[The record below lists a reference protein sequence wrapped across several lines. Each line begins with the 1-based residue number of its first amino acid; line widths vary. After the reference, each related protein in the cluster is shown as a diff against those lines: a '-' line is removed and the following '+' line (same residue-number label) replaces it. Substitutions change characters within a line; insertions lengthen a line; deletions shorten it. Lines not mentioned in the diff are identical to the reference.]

1 MEHIF
6 RAYDIR
12 GIYNKDLTV
21 ETMVKIGMGLGTAM
35 KKHNEKDILVG
46 NDIRTSSPLFSN
58 ALIAGL
64 LTTGAK
70 VSNAGMSSFGVTL
83 FGGWKMNVDVS
94 AYITAS
100 HLPPEWNGLKLYN
113 GEGEGYSEEQIYE
126 IKDMVMANQFQKDEW
141 NGLKNFENV
150 DYKQK
155 YIDFMKDNF
164 SLEKKLKVVIDCGNG
179 SACLVAPEV
188 LRALGIETIELYCDV
203 DPLFPNRESEPT
215 KENLHVLSKKV
226 IENNADFGVAFDGDG
241 DRGVIVDNKGRVL
254 SADPVG
260 IIIGK
265 EIFSDRKGVTV
276 ANVESSMAV
285 EKELEPIGT
294 RVDRIPVGHTFL
306 TREAKKRGAL
316 LGIERSG
323 HMIMPEYFLFDDA
336 MLIPLKMAEILA
348 KSEKSLSNFVDD
360 IPIFPKE
367 TFNFDC
373 HDNIKFD
380 VIKNLQKDFSEKYEK
395 VNIMDGVRVD
405 LDNGWGLIRAS
416 NTSPVIRVTVE
427 ADSNESLKD
436 LSKLFNN
443 ALKEK
448 IN

>member
-12 GIYNKDLTV
+12 GIYNKDLKI
-21 ETMVKIGMGLGTAM
+21 ETMVKIGMGLGSIM
-35 KKHNEKDILVG
+35 DKKREDEILVG
-46 NDIRTSSPLFSN
+46 NDIRTSSSLFSN

-64 LTTGAK
+64 LTTGVNVA
-70 VSNAGMSSFGVTL
+70 NAGTSSFGVTL
-83 FGGWKMNVDVS
+83 FGGWRLNKNIS

-113 GEGEGYSEEQIYE
+113 GEGEGFSEKQIYE
-126 IKDMVMANQFQKDEW
+126 IKDSVLADKFKKEEW
-141 NGLKNFENV
+141 SGLKDVQRV
-150 DYKQK
+150 DYKNE
-155 YIDFMKDNF
+155 YIEFMTKNF
-164 SLEKKLKVVIDCGNG
+164 HMEKKIKVVLDCGNG

-188 LRALGIETIELYCDV
+188 FNSLGMETIELYCDV
-203 DPLFPNRESEPT
+203 DPFFPNRESEPT
-215 KENLHVLSKKV
+215 KENLQTLSKMVVK
-226 IENNADFGVAFDGDG
+226 NKADFGIAFDGDG

-265 EIFSDRKGVTV
+265 DIFSNREGVTV

-285 EKELEPIGT
+285 EKELEPIGS

-336 MLIPLKMAEILA
+336 MLIPLKVAEILS
-348 KSEKSLSNFVDD
+348 KSTKSLCEFVDE

-367 TFNFDC
+367 TFNFKCSDYK
-373 HDNIKFD
+373 KFQ
-380 VIKNLQKDFSEKYEK
+380 VIDELRKRFSEEFEK
-395 VNIMDGVRVD
+395 VNILDGVRVD
-405 LDNGWGLIRAS
+405 LENGWGLIRAS

-427 ADSNESLKD
+427 ADTKEHLEK
-436 LSKLFNN
+436 LSKLFNH

-448 IN
+448 LI

>member
-12 GIYNKDLTV
+12 GIYNKDLKI

-35 KKHNEKDILVG
+35 KKHSEKKIIVG

-64 LTTGAK
+64 LATGAK
-70 VSNAGMSSFGVTL
+70 VTNCGTSSFGVTL
-83 FGGWKMNVDVS
+83 FAGWRLKKDVS

-113 GEGEGYSEEQIYE
+113 GEGEGYSEKQIYE
-126 IKDMVMANQFQKDEW
+126 IKDIVLANDYKKDEW
-141 NGLKNFENV
+141 NKLNEVQSV
-150 DYKQK
+150 DYKNE
-155 YIDFMKDNF
+155 YIEFMAKNF
-164 SLEKKLKVVIDCGNG
+164 HLERKMKTVLDCGNG

-188 LRALGIETIELYCDV
+188 FKSIGIETIELYCDV
-203 DPLFPNRESEPT
+203 DPFFSNRESEPT
-215 KENLHVLSKKV
+215 KENLQTLSKLV
-226 IENNADFGVAFDGDG
+226 VENNADFGVAFDGDG
-241 DRGVIVDNKGRVL
+241 DRGVIVDDKGRIL

-265 EIFSDRKGVTV
+265 EIFSNRNGVTV

-285 EKELEPIGT
+285 EKELEPIGV

-336 MLIPLKMAEILA
+336 MLIPLKIAEILS
-348 KSEKSLSNFVDD
+348 KSEKTMSEFVDE

-367 TFNFDC
+367 TYNFKCD
-373 HDNIKFD
+373 DNKKFQ
-380 VIKNLQKDFSEKYEK
+380 VIKELQKKLSEEYEK

-416 NTSPVIRVTVE
+416 NTSPIIRITVE
-427 ADSNESLKD
+427 GDSKGSLKD
-436 LSKLFNN
+436 LSLLFKN

-448 IN
+448 LV